1 MNDFS
6 SVLKGKTVIVTGG
19 TSGYGLEMAKALVSE
34 GADVAVFSVD
44 ELPGGEASFFE
55 QAGGTAAF
63 FEQDILE
70 PAAARIMVEKTV
82 GRFGRLDHV
91 IANAG
96 FAVRYEEPLFS
107 LTAEE
112 IFDSMLLQCK
122 VFPAAFST
130 LAVEAAKVMRKRYEH
145 IEPNQYGHPSETAG
159 IVVTLSEAALCP
171 LRDDLLAY
179 GAAKQACVYIM
190 RNLAATLGAFN
201 IRVNGIA
208 PGFANTAGPKK
219 FYDRY
224 PNIKKDVEER
234 NHLKPPFM
242 HPGSVVPAVL
252 YLLTDNYVTGETI
265 ALDGGYNINMVSYFQ
280 NS

>member
-1 MNDFS
+1 MNSFNTP
-6 SVLKGKTVIVTGG
+6 VKGKAGIVTGG
-19 TSGYGLEMAKALVSE
+19 TSGYGLEITKALVGE

-44 ELPGGEASFFE
+44 ELPPSEAPYFE
-55 QAGGTAAF
+55 GAGGTAEF
-63 FEQDILE
+63 FTQDILE
-70 PAAARIMVEKTV
+70 RDAARTMVEKTV
-82 GRFGRLDHV
+82 ERFGRLDYV

-96 FAVRYEEPLFS
+96 FAVRYEDPLFS
-107 LTAEE
+107 LSAEE
-112 IFDSMLLQCK
+112 IFDSMLLQFT
-122 VFPAAFST
+122 VFPAAFAT
-130 LAVEAAKVMRKRYEH
+130 LAVEAAKVMQDRYGKVPEN
-145 IEPNQYGHPSETAG
+145 EYGHPADTGS

-179 GAAKQACVYIM
+179 GAAKQACVYVM
-190 RNLAATLGAFN
+190 RNLAATLGKYN

-224 PNIKKDVEER
+224 PNIKEDIERR

-252 YLLTDNYVTGETI
+252 YLLTDNYVTGESI

-280 NS
+280 E